1 MTLSK
6 LSGKCKTCPKIDSCD
21 HKEMEACAC
30 IELPTNMRVS
40 SEQTASISLSAP
52 ILRERIESPLSP
64 FTYRDELE
72 KALNDAYFG
81 KELCSRLEEREGKR
95 CRLM

>member
-6 LSGKCKTCPKIDSCD
+6 LSEKCKACPKVDSCD
-21 HKEMEACAC
+21 YKKMELCAC

-52 ILRERIESPLSP
+52 ILRERIDSPLSP
-64 FTYRDELE
+64 FAYKDELE

-81 KELCSRLEEREGKR
+81 NRFMTSCKNC
-95 CRLM
+95 

>member
-6 LSGKCKTCPKIDSCD
+6 LSEKCKACPKVDSCD
-21 HKEMEACAC
+21 YKKMEMCALT
-30 IELPTNMRVS
+30 ELPHNMCANAM
-40 SEQTASISLSAP
+40 QTASVDASAP

-72 KALNDAYFG
+72 KALNEAHFG
-81 KELCSRLEEREGKR
+81 SRFMTFGA
-95 CRLM
+95 

>member
-6 LSGKCKTCPKIDSCD
+6 LSEKCKACPKVDSCD
-21 HKEMEACAC
+21 YKKMEMCPLA
-30 IELPTNMRVS
+30 ELPHNMCANAM
-40 SEQTASISLSAP
+40 QTASVDASAP

-72 KALNDAYFG
+72 KALNEAHFG
-81 KELCSRLEEREGKR
+81 SGF
-95 CRLM
+95 MTFGA